1 MILTESEII
10 ILAGAIAIL
19 VELTLITYYT
29 EKIYTFITT
38 D

>member
-10 ILAGAIAIL
+10 ILAGAIAIF
-19 VELTLITYYT
+19 VELTLITYYV
-29 EKIYTFITT
+29 EKIFTFLAT